1 MADRAALSDLLR
13 ELRRERSPLE
23 RMRLLARAWRSV
35 REMSADERARVA
47 QEAGVEGA
55 DTLLSRLG
63 AGVSAAQV
71 LSSLSGAPADDPESV
86 RKLVREIATP
96 EGRAEVARRAV
107 EAAAPKPVPPPQPE
121 PEPIPAPPP
130 EPPPPPPPPIVKEP
144 APAKP
149 KPAPR
154 PSPAPAPPPEP
165 SSPPP
170 PPAPPSP
177 KPESDL
183 AEIPSLTRRFRAL
196 RARTAGAKTL
206 RAERAVALVEAF
218 PDGWARRRAAAHLV
232 REGLV
237 SEEAAFAAVVRSL
250 SRESDQRWC
259 RKLREGA
266 ERAAS
271 VSRAG

>member
-1 MADRAALSDLLR
+1 MADKAALSDLLR

-23 RMRLLARAWRSV
+23 RMRLLARAWRAV
-35 REMSADERARVA
+35 REMSPEERARVA

-55 DTLLSRLG
+55 DKLLSRLG

-71 LSSLSGAPADDPESV
+71 LSSLSGDPADDPESV
-86 RKLVREIATP
+86 RKLVREITTP

-107 EAAAPKPVPPPQPE
+107 EAAAPKPVPG
-121 PEPIPAPPP
+121 PPP
-130 EPPPPPPPPIVKEP
+130 VPSPPPPPTPKEP

-149 KPAPR
+149 KPE
-154 PSPAPAPPPEP
+154 PAPAPVR
-165 SSPPP
+165 SAPPP
-170 PPAPPSP
+170 PPPPPPPPLPPP
-177 KPESDL
+177 KPGSEL
-183 AEIPSLTRRFRAL
+183 AEISSLTRRFRAL
-196 RARTAGAKTL
+196 RACTAGAKTL

-237 SEEAAFAAVVRSL
+237 SEETAFAAVVRSL

-266 ERAAS
+266 ERAAK
-271 VSRAG
+271 VSRGG